1 MKKLYIILF
10 ALLASINTR
19 ADNASSSHTALK
31 GKITDQKGESVIGAT
46 IYLPEMKTGAVTDQ
60 DGNYTLD
67 NLPSRTLLIQ
77 VNAMGF
83 KMIAENVDLRNIV
96 KKDFVLTE
104 SVVEV
109 NEVVVTG
116 QSGATQMVKM
126 PTPMSI
132 VTQKELQQQTST
144 NIIDAIASQPGISQ
158 ITTGSG
164 ISKPV
169 IRGLGYNRVVV
180 VNDGVRQ
187 EGQQWG
193 DEHGIE
199 IDENEVNRVEILKG
213 PASLMYGS
221 DAMAG
226 VISFFSAPILSQG
239 NMQLNALANYQTN
252 NGLMAYSFNF
262 AGHKKA
268 FVWDFR
274 YSNKQAHAYQNKY
287 DGYVYNSGFS
297 EHAASGLVGISDWW
311 GYSHLTLS
319 TYQLTPGIVEGNRDS
334 ATGQFIK
341 PIALAD
347 GTEGEGIA
355 SNADFLSYNHLMPYQ
370 QVQHYKAV
378 WNNNFLIGDGSLKA
392 TIGYQQNRR
401 QEFANI
407 LTPDNYGLYFQ
418 LHTVNYDIHYLL
430 PEKNGYE
437 FSVSVNGMYQNSM
450 NKGSEYLVPEYRL
463 FDAGGFL
470 IGKKSFGKLNVSG
483 GLRYDTRSQTGDAL
497 YLNSNG
503 EKTTAAEPTANQ
515 RFNGF
520 RNNYKGFSGSLGA
533 TYELSE
539 NWNTKLN
546 VSRGFRAPNI
556 SELSSNGVH
565 EGTIRYEIGNPGLKP
580 ETSLQLDYEL
590 GYNTEHVS
598 AKLNLF
604 VNDINNYIFSRK
616 LSSKLKG
623 DSIAENVPAYKFS
636 SGNAQIAGGEFYI
649 DIHPHPLDWLHFEN
663 SFSYVHSQLKNQ
675 SDSTKYLPFT
685 PAAKWKSDIRVNIDK
700 ASKNL
705 KNCFL
710 SFGLEH
716 YFKQDEIYSAY
727 NTETMTPAYSLL
739 NANIGSDIVLNKKTI
754 CSLYI
759 SGTNLADI
767 AYQSHLSRLKYAA
780 TNNVTGRTGVYNMG
794 RNISIKLIVPVNLS
808 KRNN

>member
-1 MKKLYIILF
+1 MKKIYIILL
-10 ALLASINTR
+10 AIVASINTR
-19 ADNASSSHTALK
+19 AELNPDIHSVLM
-31 GKITDQKGESVIGAT
+31 GKITNSKGEAITGAT
-46 IYLPEMKTGAVTDQ
+46 IYLPEMKTGAISDTE
-60 DGNYTLD
+60 GNYRLE
-67 NLPSRTLLIQ
+67 NLPNRAVLIQ
-77 VNAMGF
+77 INAIGF
-83 KMIAENVDLRNIV
+83 KMIAENIDLKNTV

-104 SVVEV
+104 SVIEV

-132 VTQKELQQQTST
+132 VTQKELLQQTST
-144 NIIDAIASQPGISQ
+144 NIIDAISSQPGISQ

-169 IRGLGYNRVVV
+169 IRGLGYNRVIVI
-180 VNDGVRQ
+180 NDGIRQ

-239 NMQLNALANYQTN
+239 KIQLNAMANYQTN
-252 NGLMAYSFNF
+252 NGLMAYSVNF

-268 FVWDFR
+268 FVWDLR

-297 EHAASGLVGISDWW
+297 EHDAFGLVGISDWW

-319 TYQLTPGIVEGNRDS
+319 SYQLTPCIVEGTRDS
-334 ATGQFIK
+334 ITGKFTK
-341 PIALAD
+341 PVVLD
-347 GTEGEGIA
+347 GAEGESVA
-355 SNADFLSYNHLMPYQ
+355 TNSDFISYKYLMPYQ
-370 QVQHYKAV
+370 QVTHYKAV
-378 WNNNFLIGDGSLKA
+378 WNNNILIGDGSLKA

-401 QEFANI
+401 QEFADI
-407 LTPDNYGLYFQ
+407 LMPDSYGLYFQ

-437 FSVSVNGMYQNSM
+437 FSVGLNGMYQNSM
-450 NKGSEYLVPEYRL
+450 NKGTEYLIPEYRL

-483 GLRYDTRSQTGDAL
+483 GLRYDTRSQAGDAL

-503 EKTTAAEPTANQ
+503 EKTTASDPIAYKQ
-515 RFNGF
+515 FNEF
-520 RNNYKGFSGSLGA
+520 RNSYKGFSGSLGA
-533 TYELSE
+533 TYELND

-565 EGTIRYEIGNPGLKP
+565 EGTIRYEIGNPNLKP

-604 VNDINNYIFSRK
+604 VNDISNYIFSRK
-616 LSSKLKG
+616 LNSVLGG
-623 DSIAENVPAYKFS
+623 DSIVENVAAYKFS

-663 SFSYVHSQLKNQ
+663 SLSYVHSQLKNQ
-675 SDSTKYLPFT
+675 PDSMKYLPFT
-685 PAAKWKSDIRVNIDK
+685 PATKWKSDIRIDVNEVG
-700 ASKNL
+700 KNL
-705 KNCFL
+705 INSYI
-710 SFGLEH
+710 SFGMEH
-716 YFKQDEIYSAY
+716 YFMQSEIYRAF
-727 NTETMTPAYSLL
+727 NTETITPAYTLL
-739 NANIGSDIVLNKKTI
+739 NAGIGSDIVLNKKTI
-754 CSLYI
+754 CSLYL

-767 AYQSHLSRLKYAA
+767 AYQSHLSRLKYAPI
-780 TNNVTGRTGVYNMG
+780 NYHTGRAGVYNMG
-794 RNISIKLIVPVNLS
+794 RNISIKLIVPVNL
-808 KRNN
+808 